1 MAAGSISGCSTNYS
15 AAVEAWRERRR
26 GSLHGSIF
34 GSIFVIGFGA
44 DAGNGIP
51 LRSHAAQ
58 VSLLR

>member
-15 AAVEAWRERRR
+15 VAVEASRERRK
-26 GSLHGSIF
+26 GSLH

-58 VSLLR
+58 MSLLR